1 MGMASC
7 SILCCLFPSWE
18 INMIRVSCPK
28 CKSILQVEDKQA
40 GQVIACS
47 KCKTSMRLP
56 QVPSAP
62 TPLPPVVAVPVPTV
76 PKAIQTPPLP
86 PVKKPASAPAQSAPA
101 PTQTSP
107 AKSQASTVLARL
119 RQGPMGKWLTPKWIA
134 IGCGAVASI
143 SLVFVVLLVV
153 VVVINTKGS
162 GGPSS
167 KANAGSRDKN
177 AAQDGGAP
185 AVSKVDLLKG
195 PKGEEITK
203 VEEGKEQMSG
213 FKNKNGKLVR
223 HGPYVLFHDQIGGK
237 KKVQGECYAGQWH
250 GKLTGW
256 YEDGSLW
263 FERWYDKGKP
273 VGTHKGYDGKDNIA
287 WELRFDDG
295 KPRISEV
302 DCFCVVCQLAFLYGT
317 ASWNKTNPFNENCT
331 LFRFTKTTR
340 KNIPDT
346 EFLWLLGQPQ
356 ERHDVLPHKNEVDW
370 VYRCK
375 DGTVTCRVVKFSNP
389 LTMTQTKV
397 SGRRK
402 F

>member
-1 MGMASC
+1 
-7 SILCCLFPSWE
+7 
-18 INMIRVSCPK
+18 MIRVSCPK
-28 CKSILQVEDKQA
+28 CKAVLQVEDKQA

-62 TPLPPVVAVPVPTV
+62 PTLPPVVAVPAPTV

-86 PVKKPASAPAQSAPA
+86 PVKKPAPAPAQPAPA
-101 PTQTSP
+101 PTQISP
-107 AKSQASTVLARL
+107 ATGQASTAFARL

-134 IGCGAVASI
+134 IGCGSVASI

-153 VVVINTKGS
+153 VVIGITKGS

-167 KANAGSRDKN
+167 KVNAGSGDKN

-203 VEEGKEQMSG
+203 IEQGKERASG
-213 FKNKNGKLVR
+213 FNNKNSKFVR
-223 HGPYVLFHDQIGGK
+223 HGPYVLFYDQVGGK
-237 KKVQGECYAGQWH
+237 KRWAGECYDGQWH

-256 YEDGSLW
+256 YEDGSFW

-273 VGTHKGYDGKDNIA
+273 VGTHKCYDGKDNIA
-287 WELRFDDG
+287 CELRFNDG
-295 KPRISEV
+295 KPNIAEV

-317 ASWNKTNPFNENCT
+317 ASWNKTNPFDEDCT

-340 KNIPDT
+340 KEIPDT

-356 ERHDVLPHKNEVDW
+356 ERHDVLPNRYEQDW

-375 DGTVTCRVVKFSNP
+375 DGTVTCRLVAGKAP

>member
-1 MGMASC
+1 MRNVLFG
-7 SILCCLFPSWE
+7 CL
-18 INMIRVSCPK
+18 
-28 CKSILQVEDKQA
+28 
-40 GQVIACS
+40 
-47 KCKTSMRLP
+47 
-56 QVPSAP
+56 
-62 TPLPPVVAVPVPTV
+62 
-76 PKAIQTPPLP
+76 
-86 PVKKPASAPAQSAPA
+86 
-101 PTQTSP
+101 
-107 AKSQASTVLARL
+107 VL
-119 RQGPMGKWLTPKWIA
+119 LTA
-134 IGCGAVASI
+134 LLLLGCGSKP
-143 SLVFVVLLVV
+143 SDGGTGGDSEK
-153 VVVINTKGS
+153 TKGS
-162 GGPSS
+162 I
-167 KANAGSRDKN
+167 KN
-177 AAQDGGAP
+177 ESP

-213 FKNKNGKLVR
+213 FKNKNGKFVR
-223 HGPYVLFHDQIGGK
+223 HGPYVLFYDQVGGK
-237 KKVQGECYAGQWH
+237 KKWEGACYDGQWH

-273 VGTHKGYDGKDNIA
+273 VDTHKGYDGKDNIA

-317 ASWNKTNPFNENCT
+317 ASWNKAYPNGEDSTVY
-331 LFRFTKTTR
+331 RFTKTTR
-340 KNIPDT
+340 KEIPDT

-356 ERHDVLPHKNEVDW
+356 ERNDVLPNRYEQDW

-375 DGTVTCRVVKFSNP
+375 DGTVTCRLVAGKAP
-389 LTMTQTKV
+389 LMMTQTKV